1 VSGTGDG
8 DGDGG
13 LERSPGVATGGG
25 AVGSMLIGTLVMAAS
40 LVVGPLECACE
51 TGACRGGAGRRVTR
65 VDTGTRIVAVG
76 VAGTA
81 SLACQG
87 EFSNLKGKHDS
98 SKWTCWEVRTCRD
111 SGT

>member
-25 AVGSMLIGTLVMAAS
+25 AVGSMLIGMLVMAAS

-51 TGACRGGAGRRVTR
+51 TGACRGEQAG
-65 VDTGTRIVAVG
+65 G
-76 VAGTA
+76 
-81 SLACQG
+81 
-87 EFSNLKGKHDS
+87 
-98 SKWTCWEVRTCRD
+98 
-111 SGT
+111 